1 MQLPVYENSSFRKN
15 QFVDFVRFS
24 YGMCVC
30 MHAWV
35 HMCACVGMGKWY
47 LKQIYFVKPD
57 GQEHCVHTSW
67 LSLVM
72 YYMHTQ
78 SDIPKYTENR

>member
-47 LKQIYFVKPD
+47 LKQILCEARQTRTLCTYF
-57 GQEHCVHTSW
+57 W